1 VIFKIGLWCSISIGY
16 QEYNA
21 ELCGM
26 FFKTA
31 SRIDSQTREMSIY
44 YRLVENY
51 RNVLG
56 DTRQR
61 TILSI
66 GRMEGINPKELWAI
80 ADGLNAQ
87 YRGEQRLFQENPVV
101 EGYIKSIWERLVSE
115 KKLDIVRDIEH
126 KESGKYWQKIDME
139 SIHNKDVRELGAEWI
154 SLQTLR
160 RLGVDTFLSG
170 HGFTEEETAL
180 ALSHIV
186 SRAVYPASEL
196 KTVSFIQENSTICE
210 LTGLRAS
217 SVTKDRLYKISHK
230 LYAAKESL
238 EHYLSR
244 KTKASSNIPPFTKAI
259 IQTAAVLGLFWIK
272 CRNASAALNAELWL

>member
-1 VIFKIGLWCSISIGY
+1 
-16 QEYNA
+16 
-21 ELCGM
+21 M

-31 SRIDSQTREMSIY
+31 SRIDPQTREMSIY

-66 GRMEGINPKELWAI
+66 GRMEGIKPKELWAI
-80 ADGLNAQ
+80 ADGLNGL
-87 YRGEQRLFQENPVV
+87 YRGEQRLFSENPVV
-101 EGYIKSIWERLVSE
+101 EGYIKSIWERLLSE
-115 KKLDIVRDIEH
+115 KKLDIVRNIQR
-126 KESGKYWQKIDME
+126 KEAGKDWQKIDMQ
-139 SIHNKDVRELGAEWI
+139 SINNKDVRELGAEWI

-170 HGFTEEETAL
+170 HGFTEEEIAL

-196 KTVSFIQENSTICE
+196 KTVTFIQENSTICE

-217 SVTKDRLYKISHK
+217 SVTKDRL
-230 LYAAKESL
+230 
-238 EHYLSR
+238 
-244 KTKASSNIPPFTKAI
+244 
-259 IQTAAVLGLFWIK
+259 
-272 CRNASAALNAELWL
+272 